1 MLLDLL
7 AKLDLLVCVCVCYM
21 HGVLLVGTYGAFLHT
36 VCVLDLMHVH
46 AQREVACTPTSA
58 VTAAMCV
65 CVRAAHTSTGSVC
78 VCVQHS
84 AEQSGGSNAI
94 TSLVSVQN

>member
-7 AKLDLLVCVCVCYM
+7 AKMDLLVCVCV
-21 HGVLLVGTYGAFLHT
+21 LHAWCPAGWYLRGISSHR

-78 VCVQHS
+78 VCVCAAQRR
-84 AEQSGGSNAI
+84 AEWR
-94 TSLVSVQN
+94 V